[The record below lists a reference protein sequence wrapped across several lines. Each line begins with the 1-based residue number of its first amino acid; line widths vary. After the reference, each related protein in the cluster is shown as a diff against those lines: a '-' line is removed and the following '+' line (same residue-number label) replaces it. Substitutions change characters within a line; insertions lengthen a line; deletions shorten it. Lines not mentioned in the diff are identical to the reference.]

1 MIFAINLE
9 IYIAFAIISTT
20 WVDVLTWLMHQRIQL
35 PEKKPV
41 EIDSSSANTRLQV
54 SADLFW
60 LLESVLEGH
69 MAGKDAQ
76 VSFIHPAWTM
86 PPCIGNGGGVCYDA
100 RLHSTGSS
108 ASTISTWFRV
118 ATEDNFVQRH
128 ILWLRCLQ

>member
-76 VSFIHPAWTM
+76 VFLRSP
-86 PPCIGNGGGVCYDA
+86 
-100 RLHSTGSS
+100 RLDHAPLHRNWG
-108 ASTISTWFRV
+108 RG
-118 ATEDNFVQRH
+118 
-128 ILWLRCLQ
+128 LL